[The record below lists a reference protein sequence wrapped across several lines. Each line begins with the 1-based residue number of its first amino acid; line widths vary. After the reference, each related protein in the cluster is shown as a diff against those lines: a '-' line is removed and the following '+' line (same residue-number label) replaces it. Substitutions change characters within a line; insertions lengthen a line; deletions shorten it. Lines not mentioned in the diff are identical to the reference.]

1 MHRTHKCNQINKDLV
16 GQEVSVKAGYARNFL
31 FPKKFAL
38 PMTRENIEIVEQKK
52 QELIKIEKELK
63 DKALENQK
71 QFENY
76 ELVFDVNIHEEDK
89 LFGSIT
95 LQNVLDKLLDDGM
108 VVQKRDI
115 NMPLGP
121 IKELS
126 DKNIATISLHPEV
139 KVTIPIK
146 LNVVQSDNTE
156 ETPSKE

>member
-1 MHRTHKCNQINKDLV
+1 MNVLLLKKIKKLGDI

-76 ELVFDVNIHEEDK
+76 ETRK
-89 LFGSIT
+89 S
-95 LQNVLDKLLDDGM
+95 
-108 VVQKRDI
+108 
-115 NMPLGP
+115 P
-121 IKELS
+121 
-126 DKNIATISLHPEV
+126 
-139 KVTIPIK
+139 
-146 LNVVQSDNTE
+146 
-156 ETPSKE
+156 

>member
-1 MHRTHKCNQINKDLV
+1 MNVLLLKKIKKLGDI

-76 ELVFDVNIHEEDK
+76 ELVFNVNIHEEDK

>member
-1 MHRTHKCNQINKDLV
+1 MNVLLLKKIKKLGDI

-146 LNVVQSDNTE
+146 LNVVQSDNIE